1 MGGGHRAPGEG
12 HGHHQGPGLGPRH
25 PVLHCPGINI
35 IFLGIYTSNI
45 FQWSSLGTWGESGE
59 TADPSALAPSNGLL
73 GVGDTWGR
81 VRLYSS
87 PACQPRSLCHTYTG
101 HSSQVTQ
108 HQLRY
113 IEWKGVQIYDF
124 QKATFSTL
132 FKLYIAGLGVLIP
145 KRYHMLG

>member
-1 MGGGHRAPGEG
+1 M
-12 HGHHQGPGLGPRH
+12 
-25 PVLHCPGINI
+25 V
-35 IFLGIYTSNI
+35 IYTTSNI

-101 HSSQVTQ
+101 HSSQVKILTA
-108 HQLRY
+108 LR
-113 IEWKGVQIYDF
+113 W
-124 QKATFSTL
+124 L
-132 FKLYIAGLGVLIP
+132 
-145 KRYHMLG
+145 

>member
-1 MGGGHRAPGEG
+1 MTPQVHLQSNTGDHEVMVWAVATGRPVRDMDTIRDLVWAPATQSCTVQVGGTA
-12 HGHHQGPGLGPRH
+12 
-25 PVLHCPGINI
+25 NI
-35 IFLGIYTSNI
+35 LVIYSTNI

-101 HSSQVTQ
+101 HSSQVKILRAA
-108 HQLRY
+108 HQ
-113 IEWKGVQIYDF
+113 
-124 QKATFSTL
+124 
-132 FKLYIAGLGVLIP
+132 
-145 KRYHMLG
+145 M